1 MLLNVSY
8 NRPKIKEKINGEVGQ
23 PFTFM
28 DRIKMG
34 GIGSGKLNIHSSSI
48 QIHNLLI
55 LDNNLNVCGVEMRPK
70 GIIVTFRSLLESFA
84 LVIPYYKLKLYKGQ
98 SQVYSIYMDNYFIK
112 VEAKEKRNHEFLKK
126 ILKYKSDNFSND
138 FENY

>member
-8 NRPKIKEKINGEVGQ
+8 NRPKIKEQINNEVGR

-28 DRIKMG
+28 ERIKLG
-34 GIGSGKLNIHSSSI
+34 GIGSGKLYIHSSSI
-48 QIHNLLI
+48 QIYNLLI

-70 GIIVTFRSLLESFA
+70 GIIVTFRSLLETYA

-98 SQVYSIYMDNYFIK
+98 AKIYSIFMDSYFIK

-126 ILKYKSDNFSND
+126 ILKYKTDHFSDD

>member
-8 NRPKIKEKINGEVGQ
+8 NRPKIKAQINAEVGP

-28 DRIKMG
+28 ERIKMK
-34 GIGSGKLNIHSSSI
+34 GIGSGKLHIHSTSI

-70 GIIVTFRSLLESFA
+70 GIIVTFRSLLETYA

-126 ILKYKSDNFSND
+126 ILNYKTDHFSND

>member
-8 NRPKIKEKINGEVGQ
+8 NRPKIKQQINDEVGI
-23 PFTFM
+23 PFTLM
-28 DRIKMG
+28 QRLKLG
-34 GIGSGKLNIHSSSI
+34 GIGSGKLNIHSCSI

-70 GIIVTFRSLLESFA
+70 GIIVTFRSLLDTYA
-84 LVIPYYKLKLYKGQ
+84 LVVPYYKLKLYKGQ
-98 SQVYSIYMDNYFIK
+98 SKIYSIYMDNYFVK

-126 ILKYKSDNFSND
+126 ILNYKSDHFSSD

>member
-8 NRPKIKEKINGEVGQ
+8 NRPKIKEQINNEVGR

-34 GIGSGKLNIHSSSI
+34 GIGSGKLKIQSSSI
-48 QIHNLLI
+48 QIHNLLV

-70 GIIVTFRSLLESFA
+70 GIIVTFRSLLETFA

-98 SQVYSIYMDNYFIK
+98 AQIYSIYMDNYFIK

-126 ILKYKSDNFSND
+126 ILKYKSDNFTND

>member
-8 NRPKIKEKINGEVGQ
+8 NRPKIKQQIIDKVGK

-28 DRIKMG
+28 ERIKLG
-34 GIGSGKLNIHSSSI
+34 GIGSGKLNINSSSI
-48 QIHNLLI
+48 QIYNLLI
-55 LDNNLNVCGVEMRPK
+55 LDNNLNICGVEMRPN
-70 GIIVTFRSLLESFA
+70 GIIVTFRSLLETYA

-98 SQVYSIYMDNYFIK
+98 SKVYSIYMDNYFIK

>member
-1 MLLNVSY
+1 MLLNISY
-8 NRPKIKEKINGEVGQ
+8 NRPKIKGQVNAEVGE
-23 PFTFM
+23 PFKFI

-70 GIIVTFRSLLESFA
+70 GIIVTFRSLLETYA

-98 SQVYSIYMDNYFIK
+98 SQVYSIYKDNYFIK

-126 ILKYKSDNFSND
+126 ILKFKSDHFSND

>member
-8 NRPKIKEKINGEVGQ
+8 NRPKIKEQINNEVGP

-34 GIGSGKLNIHSSSI
+34 GIGSGKLAIHSSSI

-55 LDNNLNVCGVEMRPK
+55 LDNNLNTCGVEMRPK
-70 GIIVTFRSLLESFA
+70 GIILTFRSLLETFA

-98 SQVYSIYMDNYFIK
+98 AQVYSIYMDNYFVK
-112 VEAKEKRNHEFLKK
+112 VEAKEKRNHEFLKR
-126 ILKYKSDNFSND
+126 ILKYKSDHFSND

>member
-8 NRPKIKEKINGEVGQ
+8 NRPKIKQQINTEVGQ
-23 PFTFM
+23 PFTLF
-28 DRIKMG
+28 DRLKMK
-34 GIGSGKLNIHSSSI
+34 GIGSGKLHIHSTSI

-55 LDNNLNVCGVEMRPK
+55 LDNNMNICGVEMRPK
-70 GIIVTFRSLLESFA
+70 GIIVTFRSLLETYA

-98 SQVYSIYMDNYFIK
+98 SKVYSIYKDNYFVK
-112 VEAKEKRNHEFLKK
+112 VEAKEKRNHDFLKK
-126 ILKYKSDNFSND
+126 ILKYKADNFSSD

>member
-8 NRPKIKEKINGEVGQ
+8 NRPKIKEQINNEVGL
-23 PFTFM
+23 PFKFM
-28 DRIKMG
+28 ERIKMG
-34 GIGSGKLNIHSSSI
+34 GIGSGKLTIHSCSI

-70 GIIVTFRSLLESFA
+70 GIIVTFRSLLETYA

-98 SQVYSIYMDNYFIK
+98 SQVYSIYRDNYFIK

-126 ILKYKSDNFSND
+126 ILKYKTDNFSND
-138 FENY
+138 FESY

>member
-8 NRPKIKEKINGEVGQ
+8 NRPKIKQQINDKVGV
-23 PFTFM
+23 PFTLM
-28 DRIKMG
+28 QRIKLG
-34 GIGSGKLNIHSSSI
+34 GIGSGKLSIHSCSI

-70 GIIVTFRSLLESFA
+70 GVIVTFRSLLDTYA
-84 LVIPYYKLKLYKGQ
+84 LVVPYYKLKLYKGQ
-98 SQVYSIYMDNYFIK
+98 SKIYSIYMDNYFVK

-126 ILKYKSDNFSND
+126 ILKYKSDNFSSD

>member
-1 MLLNVSY
+1 MLLNISY
-8 NRPKIKEKINGEVGQ
+8 NRPKIKGQVNAEVGE
-23 PFTFM
+23 PFKFI

-70 GIIVTFRSLLESFA
+70 GIIVTFRSLLETYA

-126 ILKYKSDNFSND
+126 ILKFKSDHFSND